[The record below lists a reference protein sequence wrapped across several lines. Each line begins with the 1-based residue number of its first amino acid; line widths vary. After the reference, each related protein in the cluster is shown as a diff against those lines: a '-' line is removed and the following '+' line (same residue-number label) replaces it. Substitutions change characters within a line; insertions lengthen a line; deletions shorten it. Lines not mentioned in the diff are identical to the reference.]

1 MKYVLSFLLVL
12 TTHLLF
18 AQKLQVRAGVG
29 YLSTHYLYNNKPTNG
44 ACGTG
49 AFIYNTRHWQYGLEL
64 SYMTLK
70 YTDQIYYN
78 VYRYG
83 LIYKMSRDTVLTIAN
98 PAIPLQ
104 CLVNRKIGHNKLIG
118 YVGVSL
124 GTVTFHNPI
133 PEDPRAKVQ
142 QKWFTN
148 LSGGIQLG
156 ASYKFSKNWGANIE
170 AKTSILVLRSA
181 NRTYAP
187 RTRSLT
193 AGVNYYF

>member
-1 MKYVLSFLLVL
+1 MKYIFSLCLLLSS
-12 TTHLLF
+12 HLLT
-18 AQKLQVRAGVG
+18 AQKLQIRAGVG
-29 YLSTHYLYNNKPTNG
+29 LLSVHSPYSNKATQVPG
-44 ACGTG
+44 ATA
-49 AFIYNTRHWQYGLEL
+49 AFIYNSRHWQYGVQLD
-64 SYMTLK
+64 YTKLK

-83 LIYKMSRDTVLTIAN
+83 LRYEMSRDTVFTIAN

-104 CLVNRKIGHNKLIG
+104 CIVNRKIGHKKLIG
-118 YVGVSL
+118 YFGLSL
-124 GTVTFHNPI
+124 GTVTFYNPL
-133 PEDPRAKVQ
+133 PEDPRANVK

-156 ASYKFSKNWGANIE
+156 ASYKFSKKWGANLE
-170 AKTSILVLRSA
+170 AKNNLLILRSA